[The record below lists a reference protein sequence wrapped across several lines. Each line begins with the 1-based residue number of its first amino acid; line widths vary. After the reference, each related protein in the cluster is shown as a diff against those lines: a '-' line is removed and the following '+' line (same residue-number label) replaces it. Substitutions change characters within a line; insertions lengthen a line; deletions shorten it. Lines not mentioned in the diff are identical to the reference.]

1 MHLRLLLIV
10 LLGLGVTACSED
22 PPGPTGDAPL
32 RIRVVDASTGEP
44 IPARVEVRSATGEFA
59 VPPTAL
65 LVTLECALAPPSD
78 WPESVGTRVLDNPH
92 TGTPQFYMNG
102 EIEVGVAP
110 GPHEIRVERGIEW
123 KLGHASVEVGDEG
136 ASVEVRLER
145 WANEPARGWWGAD
158 DHIHLTRRSGEDNDR
173 ISAWMQAED
182 LHVANLLQ
190 MGTMQQHDVTPQPA
204 FGPDGVV
211 RSGNHLLVP
220 GQEHPRTHFLGH
232 TITLGANE
240 RIDSRDTYIHYE
252 STWAPAREA
261 GGLSGFAHW
270 GAGVANDGL
279 AIDAPRGWIS
289 FIEVLQFEWPY
300 YQPWYD
306 MLNLGIRVAPTA
318 GTDFPCGPWS
328 IPGRERFYAQL
339 DGDLSVPAWLDAIRN
354 GRTFVTNGPLVDFRV
369 DGVGIGG
376 DVLLGAPGEVRVRG
390 RVRFDPDRDRVD
402 GAELIVNGRGIA
414 LEGVLEPEGSGMAW
428 RFDQRVRVETSS
440 WLALRVEGDKPND
453 QPLRRLDAMGLPQ
466 WALDLSANIADGA
479 QGFDVR
485 EKWLIERV
493 DPVAAAHTAPIWV
506 SVAGTPR
513 VGHGPDGRALAASY
527 VERLDA
533 FADKLSDE
541 RIGEQPIWDWL
552 TRYSDGV
559 SEEHLRANRPAVLR
573 SVGESRSLLK
583 QQAGGAAPQK
593 SQPNG

>member
-1 MHLRLLLIV
+1 MRIRILVLALISALAV
-10 LLGLGVTACSED
+10 GCSQDE
-22 PPGPTGDAPL
+22 PGPTGEAPL
-32 RIRVVDASTGEP
+32 RIRVVDAATGEP
-44 IPARVEVRSATGEFA
+44 IPARIEVRTPDGAFA
-59 VPPTAL
+59 VPPDAL
-65 LVTLECALAPPSD
+65 LVTLECAFDPPSD
-78 WPESVGTRVLDNPH
+78 WPEGVGTRGIENPH
-92 TGTPQFYMNG
+92 TGSTQFYIDG

-123 KLGHASVEVGDEG
+123 KLGRATVEVGENG
-136 ASVEVRLER
+136 AAIEIPLHR

-158 DHIHLTRRSGEDNDR
+158 DHIHLTRRTGQDDAR

-204 FGPDGVV
+204 FGPNGVV

-252 STWAPAREA
+252 STWAPARAA
-261 GGLSGFAHW
+261 GGVSGFAHW

-300 YQPWYD
+300 YAPWYD

-328 IPGRERFYAQL
+328 IPGRERFYARL
-339 DGDLSVPAWLDAIRN
+339 DGDLSVGAWLDAISS

-369 DGVGIGG
+369 DGVDVGG
-376 DVLLGAPGEVRVRG
+376 DVLLGEGREVRVRG
-390 RVRFDPDRDRVD
+390 SVRFDPDRDRVD
-402 GAELIVNGRGIA
+402 GADFVVNGRSIP
-414 LEGVLEPEGSGMAW
+414 LQGVLEPYGSGMSW
-428 RFDQRVRVETSS
+428 RFDQLIPIESSS
-440 WLALRVEGDKPND
+440 WVALRVEGRKPND
-453 QPLRRLDAMGLPQ
+453 QPIRTLDSMGLPQ
-466 WALDLSANIADGA
+466 WVLDLSSQIASGA
-479 QGFDVR
+479 QGFDER
-485 EKWLIERV
+485 EEWIAERV
-493 DPVAAAHTAPIWV
+493 NPVAAAHTAPIWITV
-506 SVAGTPR
+506 VGTPR
-513 VGHGPDGRALAASY
+513 VGRGPEGRALAARY
-527 VERLDA
+527 VERLDD
-533 FADKLSDE
+533 FAEKLSDDH
-541 RIGEQPIWDWL
+541 IADQPIWDWV
-552 TRYSDGV
+552 TPFSDGV

-573 SVGESRSLLK
+573 SVEESRTLL
-583 QQAGGAAPQK
+583 QHQA
-593 SQPNG
+593 NGTTAGED